1 MTKNNT
7 MNKVNDFKKSFYCL
21 PANALDMV
29 KVEIIDQMGWKESTF
44 RSKISGRR
52 NLKKPEKT
60 ILKMIFEGYGIEF

>member
-7 MNKVNDFKKSFYCL
+7 MNGVNDFNKAFHCL
-21 PANALDMV
+21 PSNALDTV
-29 KVEIIDQMGWKESTF
+29 KVEIIDQMGWAPSTF
-44 RSKISGRR
+44 DSKIKGRR

>member
-7 MNKVNDFKKSFYCL
+7 MNGVNTFYDAFHCL
-21 PANALDMV
+21 PSNILIDVRM
-29 KVEIIDQMGWKESTF
+29 EIIDQMGWAPSTF
-44 RSKISGRR
+44 DSKIKGRR